1 VKYIQLFEE
10 FLNENLEPINE
21 GLDPDVAKAIL
32 KVAAGKKFDDGT
44 LYMSLDERDKVKRLS
59 GGKRMTGAP
68 GPERGVYFTTILN
81 AIAGK
86 DKYYRD
92 GTDLVVGDKTVADL
106 TQIKTFGDLKRFR

>member
-1 VKYIQLFEE
+1 MKHIQLFEQFIE
-10 FLNENLEPINE
+10 QSSDSINE

-32 KVAAGKKFDDGT
+32 KVAAGKKFDDGL
-44 LYMSLDERDKVKRLS
+44 LYMSLDERDKVKRLT

-68 GPERGVYFTTILN
+68 GPEKGVYFTTILN

-86 DKYYRD
+86 DKYYKD

-106 TQIKTFGDLKRFR
+106 TQIKTFGDLKKFR